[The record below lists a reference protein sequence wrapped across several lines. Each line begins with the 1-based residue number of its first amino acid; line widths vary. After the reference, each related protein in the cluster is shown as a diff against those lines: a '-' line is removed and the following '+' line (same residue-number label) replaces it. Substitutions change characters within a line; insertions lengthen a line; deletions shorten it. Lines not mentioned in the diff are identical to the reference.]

1 MGSYILI
8 TGALGGFGGALVHE
22 CARRGYDL
30 YLTDRAPEA
39 SQFVQSIIDRY
50 RIQVRYRPCELT
62 SREARIEFITALREE
77 QCQFWGLINVA
88 GRDFEGAFLDQSRE
102 QLLYLIDLLIEA
114 LVDLSHSVLKLRDP
128 QRRFMLINVSSLAG
142 FFPMPF
148 KATYSAAKGFIKGF
162 SRALREEIKPFGNVL
177 VVSPAGLPTTIES
190 RRKIH
195 AQGLWGRLTS
205 MDTQVVARRTIERAL
220 EEKASYVPGLIN
232 RVLAQLGGILP
243 DHIITEFIGKR
254 WRAVQRV
261 VFSHPEK
268 QLLPVELVKVQPSD
282 LRNNKPKR

>member
-114 LVDLSHSVLKLRDP
+114 MVDLSHSVLKLRDP

>member
-30 YLTDRAPEA
+30 YLTDRAQEA
-39 SQFVQSIIDRY
+39 SSFVQSITDQY
-50 RIQVRYRPCELT
+50 GIQVRYRPCELT
-62 SREARIEFITALREE
+62 SRESRTEFINTLVEE

-114 LVDLSHSVLKLRDP
+114 MVDLSHSILNLRDL

-142 FFPMPF
+142 FFPMPY

-162 SRALREEIKPFGNVL
+162 SRALREEIKSFGNVL
-177 VVSPAGLPTTIES
+177 VVSPAGLATTIES

-195 AQGLWGRLTS
+195 AQGVWGKLTT
-205 MDTQVVARRTIERAL
+205 METQIVARRTIECAMK
-220 EEKASYVPGLIN
+220 EKASYVPGLIN
-232 RVLAQLGGILP
+232 RMIARLGRALP
-243 DHIITEFIGKR
+243 DRFITEFVSKR
-254 WRAVQRV
+254 WQAVQGI
-261 VFSHPEK
+261 VFSPPEQK
-268 QLLPVELVKVQPSD
+268 LLQVDLVEPQIPAL
-282 LRNNKPKR
+282 LNHKPKG